1 MTVTVSGLERVSK
14 EDVMAVIELHWTLV
28 KNVTFNFI
36 LNVSTIFS
44 HAVVGKVH
52 AAYPGINFIGDCI

>member
-44 HAVVGKVH
+44 HAVVGKAH